1 MYNER
6 KFKMT
11 HIIAVSNQKGGVGKT
26 TTAVNLGAGLASLG
40 KKVLLVDADPQGNAT
55 TGLGIFKPS
64 LESSLYDVLIDS
76 EPAANAIINTECEN
90 LKILPANIDLA
101 GAGLDLAKMKS
112 REQVLKKALKPIQ
125 DDYDYIVIDCPPSL
139 ELLTLNCLTACTGV
153 IVPIQCEFFALE
165 GLSQLVQ
172 TINLVKKSSNPD
184 IQVEGVLLTMF
195 DKRTNLS
202 VQVVEEVRNNFK
214 GNVFEAVIPRNIRL
228 GEAPS
233 FGQSIFDYSPDCSGA
248 LAYMDLANELIRKHN
263 A

>member
-1 MYNER
+1 
-6 KFKMT
+6 MT
-11 HIIAVSNQKGGVGKT
+11 HIIAISNQKGGVGKT
-26 TTAVNLGAGLASLG
+26 TTAVNLSAGLAS
-40 KKVLLVDADPQGNAT
+40 KDKRVLLVDADPQGNAT

-64 LESSLYDVLIDS
+64 LKLSLYNVLIDS
-76 EPAANAIINTECEN
+76 EKVADTIIDTDCNN

-112 REQVLKKALKPIQ
+112 REHVLQKALKPIE
-125 DDYDYIVIDCPPSL
+125 DDFDYIIIDCPPSL
-139 ELLTLNCLTACTGV
+139 ELLTLNCLVACTSV

-172 TINLVKKSSNPD
+172 TINIVKKGLNPSITVD
-184 IQVEGVLLTMF
+184 GVLLTMY

-202 VQVVEEVRNNFK
+202 VQVVEEVRNNFN
-214 GNVFEAVIPRNIRL
+214 GNVFESVIPRNIRL

-248 LAYMDLANELIRKHN
+248 MAYMDLVEELLRKHEIK
-263 A
+263 

>member
-1 MYNER
+1 MA
-6 KFKMT
+6 

-26 TTAVNLGAGLASLG
+26 TTAVNLSAGIASLG
-40 KKVLLVDADPQGNAT
+40 KRVLLVDADPQGNAT

-76 EPAANAIINTECEN
+76 HPAKDAIVATECQG
-90 LKILPANIDLA
+90 LWVLPANIDLA

-112 REQVLKKALKPIQ
+112 REQVLKKALKPIEG
-125 DDYDYIVIDCPPSL
+125 DYDYIIIDCPPSL

-184 IQVEGVLLTMF
+184 IKVEGVLLTMY

-214 GNVFEAVIPRNIRL
+214 GNVFDAVIPRNIRL

-248 LAYMDLANELIRKHN
+248 LAYMDLTKELLTKHN
-263 A
+263 CL